1 MWKNSVQL
9 FLILSICND
18 FPAPLYSFDIGLY
31 FTHNLKGERKN
42 EVAHVGKY
50 ENCEG

>member
-1 MWKNSVQL
+1 
-9 FLILSICND
+9 LSICND

-31 FTHNLKGERKN
+31 FTHNLKGERN
-42 EVAHVGKY
+42 EVADAWKY